1 MKPHSYH
8 LLGFFVS
15 HLANFFLTY
24 FSCYSFVLSVTVCI
38 LFISSSQYFLQ
49 LLTFIFQIIVNTS
62 IPFLSFFAWKNNFS
76 FRPKL
81 IFILKSFLELYIT
94 LFSLKSQAYFSI
106 SFGSYFVAISSIPRS
121 INSFLWFLLII
132 RYLKRENI
140 DWYQHIIILIMF
152 KFFEIDKN
160 KSTHTE
166 FHILVK
172 PLSLDIPF
180 VGALLSFWVQ

>member
-76 FRPKL
+76 PRPKL
-81 IFILKSFLELYIT
+81 IFMLKSFLELYIT
-94 LFSLKSQAYFSI
+94 LFSLKSQAYSSI
-106 SFGSYFVAISSIPRS
+106 SFGSNFVAISSIPRS
-121 INSFLWFLLII
+121 INSFLWFLMII

-140 DWYQHIIILIMF
+140 DWYQHWSDASY
-152 KFFEIDKN
+152 KY
-160 KSTHTE
+160 
-166 FHILVK
+166 
-172 PLSLDIPF
+172 
-180 VGALLSFWVQ
+180 LSFLKLITINQLIQCFTYMWNPFPWIYLW